1 MAQAG
6 KVAEIFTTAGE
17 AFTKLGNLAMSLQ
30 PGAEK
35 GSTDSKWGDEEIDM
49 LQSAVKQFGSEVEK
63 ISTKVRSKA
72 SAQQKLVLRQ
82 KALLQGSNAGA
93 SHVKINSTLGT
104 NFQTIQTLNS
114 SNVTNATIVGL
125 RPQIKIATTPQIKV
139 ATTPRQIGQK
149 GPYQTMTIRGATP
162 MNTTQ
167 MTKKIRLDASSLSA
181 LASNSPMNTI
191 IRQSNPVAIAPAG
204 NTGAIGV
211 PIMASSQGFQV
222 IVPPQKTAVSGAT
235 MLPVSL
241 LQSGIVQKVSN
252 VASAAN
258 VDIES

>member
-125 RPQIKIATTPQIKV
+125 RPQIKV

>member
-17 AFTKLGNLAMSLQ
+17 SFTKLGNLAMSLQ

-49 LQSAVKQFGSEVEK
+49 LHSAVKQFGSEVEK

-93 SHVKINSTLGT
+93 SSVKINSTLGT

-125 RPQIKIATTPQIKV
+125 RPQIKV

-181 LASNSPMNTI
+181 LTSNSPMNTI

>member
-35 GSTDSKWGDEEIDM
+35 GSADSKWGDEEIDM

-72 SAQQKLVLRQ
+72 AAHQKIALRQ
-82 KALLQGSNAGA
+82 KALLQASNAGA
-93 SHVKINSTLGT
+93 SPVKITSTLAN

-125 RPQIKIATTPQIKV
+125 RPQIKV

-149 GPYQTMTIRGATP
+149 GPYQTMTIRGASDEH
-162 MNTTQ
+162 NTNDQ
-167 MTKKIRLDASSLSA
+167 EDSS
-181 LASNSPMNTI
+181 
-191 IRQSNPVAIAPAG
+191 
-204 NTGAIGV
+204 
-211 PIMASSQGFQV
+211 
-222 IVPPQKTAVSGAT
+222 
-235 MLPVSL
+235 
-241 LQSGIVQKVSN
+241 
-252 VASAAN
+252 
-258 VDIES
+258 